1 MAEECGMQIITSWRM
16 LKNLTHE
23 ALKHQTSKFQ
33 QIADRKRCKGA
44 KQLMSQFQSN
54 QNKQE

>member
-1 MAEECGMQIITSWRM
+1 M

-23 ALKHQTSKFQ
+23 ALKHQTSIFQ
-33 QIADRKRCKGA
+33 QIADRKRFKGA
-44 KQLMSQFQSN
+44 EQLMCQFQSN